1 MRFALAAVF
10 LSASAFAAEP
20 VTTAT
25 PVVAATAP
33 APCTTAD
40 TWSKDTCAGKVA
52 EAKALFTA
60 LKDQIAAHP
69 DCTTVAADQKAT
81 CEARLEKL
89 KAVRAEARTVAGIE
103 AAPALQR
110 TSAGRMEAESNDE

>member
-1 MRFALAAVF
+1 MRIFAF
-10 LSASAFAAEP
+10 LLVASSAFAAEP
-20 VTTAT
+20 AATSTTPA
-25 PVVAATAP
+25 VAATAP

>member
-1 MRFALAAVF
+1 MRFAVAALFLAT
-10 LSASAFAAEP
+10 SALAAEP
-20 VTTAT
+20 AASTPPATAA
-25 PVVAATAP
+25 PVVP
-33 APCTTAD
+33 PCTTAD
-40 TWSKDTCAGKVA
+40 TWTKETCTGKVA

-60 LKDQIAAHP
+60 LRDQIAAHP

-110 TSAGRMEAESNDE
+110 TSAGRMESESNDE

>member
-1 MRFALAAVF
+1 MRIFAF
-10 LSASAFAAEP
+10 LLVASSAFAAEP
-20 VTTAT
+20 AATTPA
-25 PVVAATAP
+25 VAATAP

-40 TWSKDTCAGKVA
+40 TWNKDTCASKVA

-89 KAVRAEARTVAGIE
+89 KTVRAEARTVAGIE